1 MKNRNPSNIE
11 IIKQFISQLN
21 DRFLREDGEFYDIQT
36 RKYNVGTF
44 YLHESMGRN
53 GYEYEVREVLDE
65 NGAYKSL
72 AGQPHTSEVIMF
84 FLEGYLAGHFATC
97 EMLGYTLEVVED
109 DGEIDTKNP
118 RGLSK
123 EEIEKLDAEDD
134 MRVETSK
141 LLGTYQYDDEEEGD
155 TNEDVSLEKTDEADK
170 DGKAEG

>member
-21 DRFLREDGEFYDIQT
+21 DRMLREDGEFYDIQT

-65 NGAYKSL
+65 NGAFKSL

-84 FLEGYLAGHFATC
+84 FLEGYLAGHFETC
-97 EMLGYTLEVVED
+97 EMLGYTLEVVEEEGID
-109 DGEIDTKNP
+109 PRNPDGLTE
-118 RGLSK
+118 
-123 EEIEKLDAEDD
+123 EEIAKEDADDD
-134 MRVETSK
+134 MRIETAK
-141 LLGTYQYDDEEEGD
+141 VLGEYQYDDEEEGD
-155 TNEDVSLEKTDEADK
+155 TTEDVSLEKADEADK

>member
-21 DRFLREDGEFYDIQT
+21 DRMLREDGEFYDIQT

-44 YLHESMGRN
+44 YLHEGMGRN

-65 NGAYKSL
+65 NGAFKSL

-84 FLEGYLAGHFATC
+84 YLEGYLAGHFETC
-97 EMLGYTLEVVED
+97 EMLGYTLEVVTGEED
-109 DGEIDTKNP
+109 EDTRNP
-118 RGLSK
+118 NGLTE
-123 EEIEKLDAEDD
+123 EEIAAEDAAD
-134 MRVETSK
+134 DQRVETAK
-141 LLGTYQYDDEEEGD
+141 FLGEYKYEEEEED
-155 TNEDVSLEKTDEADK
+155 TAEDVSLEQADEADK